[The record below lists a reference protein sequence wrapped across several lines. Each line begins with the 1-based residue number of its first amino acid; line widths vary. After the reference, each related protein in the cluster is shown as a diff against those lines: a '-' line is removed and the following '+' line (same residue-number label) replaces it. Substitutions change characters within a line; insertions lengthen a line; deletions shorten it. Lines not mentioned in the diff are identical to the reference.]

1 VLLDRRHPRPERLIG
16 HGAAA
21 LVSPAARAAGAATI
35 VAAAVLGLA
44 SPASAHNSRTA
55 FTGVFGPY
63 DVVASVRYV
72 HEDESGVL
80 LDLLVRTEGSKRTVD
95 DASVAVEARDGAR
108 TVGPLDTT
116 RYGDTYRVV
125 LPGGDVDAWEI
136 ETTIDGGPG
145 TSTFTRT
152 IPGPREL
159 RADAGGM
166 WDSGHGLGAA
176 WLVATVGVLVVVGAA
191 GLTRWWRPA
200 MWAAGVALLAVC
212 GTALVD
218 HLAAA
223 DAPTAARVAALP
235 APLVAAG
242 LLVAGLVTSRRR
254 DDESLL
260 LVFVGATGLAVLFGW
275 LDQRF
280 LGGGVTS
287 ELPQTV
293 ARATVSLASGLG
305 GGLALLVV
313 ACHRDKLRSLLPA
326 PRRAP

>member
-1 VLLDRRHPRPERLIG
+1 V
-16 HGAAA
+16 
-21 LVSPAARAAGAATI
+21 ATI

-44 SPASAHNSRTA
+44 APAGAHNSRTA

-80 LDLLVRTEGSKRTVD
+80 LDLLVRAEGSKRTVD
-95 DASVAVEARDGAR
+95 DASVTVEARAGAR

-145 TSTFTRT
+145 TTTFTRT

-159 RADAGGM
+159 RADAGGV
-166 WDSGHGLGAA
+166 WDSGHGLGAG
-176 WLVATVGVLVVVGAA
+176 WLVATVGALVVVGAA
-191 GLTRWWRPA
+191 GLTRGWRPA

-212 GTALVD
+212 GAALVD
-218 HLAAA
+218 HLATA
-223 DAPTAARVAALP
+223 DAPTAAKLAALP

-260 LVFVGATGLAVLFGW
+260 LVFLGASGLAVLFGW
-275 LDQRF
+275 LNHWF
-280 LGGGVTS
+280 LGSDVTS
-287 ELPQTV
+287 ELPRTL

-313 ACHRDKLRSLLPA
+313 ACHRDKLRSLIPS